1 MQTNLRQIFFGSLT
15 ALLLMFQ
22 VTAFAQEK
30 RDTQNAGQAANAVEA
45 TEQDQSPLLLSVG
58 SATFGSLTLTVQV
71 DPKYCATG
79 GVQCI
84 GAGMAPG
91 TSPADNNRTPVR
103 FGLQVLRGGLPV
115 NNLTDAEVSVIN
127 SFVPAGGAAV
137 SQLACGSCFQ
147 NAGNGMYAIF
157 VNPAVNQTW
166 KPGSYFVQV
175 VVQNGTRTERAL
187 AQIEVPF

>member
-1 MQTNLRQIFFGSLT
+1 MKTNLRQTIFGTLAVLLMIFQMT
-15 ALLLMFQ
+15 AL
-22 VTAFAQEK
+22 AQEK
-30 RDTQNAGQAANAVEA
+30 RDTHNAGQAANQIEA
-45 TEQDQSPLLLSVG
+45 DEQIQNPLLLSVG
-58 SATFGSLTLTVQV
+58 SATFGSLSLTVQV

-91 TSPADNNRTPVR
+91 TSPADTNRTPVR
-103 FGLQVLRGGLPV
+103 LGLQVLRGGQPV
-115 NNLTDAEVSVIN
+115 NNLTDADVSVIN

-137 SQLACGSCFQ
+137 SQLACANCFQ

-157 VNPAVNQTW
+157 VNPGVNLTW

-175 VVQNGTRTERAL
+175 VVQNGQRTERAL